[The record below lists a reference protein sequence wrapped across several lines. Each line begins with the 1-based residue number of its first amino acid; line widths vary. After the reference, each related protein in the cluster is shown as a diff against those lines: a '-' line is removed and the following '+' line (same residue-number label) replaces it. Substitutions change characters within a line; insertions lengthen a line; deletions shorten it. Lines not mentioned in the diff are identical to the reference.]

1 MNNIR
6 KRFKEFFRN
15 GFFTRVDDNHVLDL
29 YIGLNEKG
37 QYTLEYRGDFVIKEV
52 KGSGVIGVS
61 QGATSKYSYLLIFLK
76 DTDMFDTF
84 CALVE
89 DIIETTRSCPDNPSG
104 YLVVTNRLYSWKK
117 MFSSKKKKMDESAIM
132 GLIGEL
138 YFLDNYMFTK
148 YGKTDSLNAWSGQE
162 LTHKDFSLED
172 TWYEVKS
179 IHSGKES
186 VKISSLEQLQ
196 SSNYGELVIIPME
209 RMSPAFNGVTL
220 SKLANK
226 IMKEFDSDE
235 DLDKF
240 ISKMSEQGFSFD
252 SEIDEY
258 VYQIISIDR
267 YAVDIDFPKIVRVE
281 MPPAIIQ
288 AQYDISI
295 TSILPFLI
303 NE

>member
-1 MNNIR
+1 MNKIR
-6 KRFKEFFRN
+6 KRFKDFFRN
-15 GFFTRVDDNHVLDL
+15 GYFTRVDDNHVLDL

-52 KGSGVIGVS
+52 KGSGAIGVS

-138 YFLDNYMFTK
+138 YFLDNYMFPK

-162 LTHKDFSLED
+162 LTH
-172 TWYEVKS
+172 
-179 IHSGKES
+179 IHSGKDS

-196 SSNYGELVIIPME
+196 SNNYGELVIIPME
-209 RMSPAFNGVTL
+209 RMSPAFNGITL

-258 VYQIISIDR
+258 VYQVISIDR
-267 YAVDIDFPKIVRVE
+267 YAVNTDFPKIIRIE
-281 MPPAIIQ
+281 MPPAIVQ

-303 NE
+303 SE

>member
-15 GFFTRVDDNHVLDL
+15 GYFTRVDDKHILDL
-29 YIGLNEKG
+29 YLGLNEKG
-37 QYTLEYRGDFVIKEV
+37 QYTLEYRGDFIIKEV

-61 QGATSKYSYLLIFLK
+61 QGTTSKYSYLLIFLK

-84 CALVE
+84 CALIE
-89 DIIETTRSCPDNPSG
+89 DILDTTRSCPDNPSG
-104 YLVVTNRLYSWKK
+104 YQVVTNRLYSWKK

-138 YFLDNYMFTK
+138 YFLDNYMFPK
-148 YGKTDSLNAWSGQE
+148 YGKTDSLNSWSGQE

-172 TWYEVKS
+172 IWYEVKS
-179 IHSGKES
+179 IHSGKET

-196 SSNYGELVIIPME
+196 SRNYGELVIIPME

-252 SEIDEY
+252 SETDEY
-258 VYQIISIDR
+258 VYQVVSIDR
-267 YAVDIDFPKIVRVE
+267 YAVNTDFPKIIRIE
-281 MPPAIIQ
+281 IPPAIVQ

>member
-1 MNNIR
+1 M
-6 KRFKEFFRN
+6 
-15 GFFTRVDDNHVLDL
+15 
-29 YIGLNEKG
+29 
-37 QYTLEYRGDFVIKEV
+37 
-52 KGSGVIGVS
+52 
-61 QGATSKYSYLLIFLK
+61 LIFLK

-89 DIIETTRSCPDNPSG
+89 DIIETTRTCPDNPSG

-138 YFLDNYMFTK
+138 YFLDNYMFPK
-148 YGKTDSLNAWSGQE
+148 YGKTDSLNSWSGQE

-179 IHSGKES
+179 IHSGKDS

-258 VYQIISIDR
+258 VYQVISIDR
-267 YAVDIDFPKIVRVE
+267 YAVNTDFPKIIRVDI
-281 MPPAIIQ
+281 PPAIVQ

-295 TSILPFLI
+295 TSVLPFLI
-303 NE
+303 TE